1 MVRFFLSGCIIA
13 LLVLP
18 FYQASAISVVRQSP
32 VSLQSF
38 IPYADTAKT
47 DSIRNV
53 TKAQEPAPDDFIP
66 VEREPIVDLNALT
79 QRVIYPAYAKQE
91 GIEGRVTLR
100 VLIDTTGKP
109 IKYRIDDSD
118 NEYLNKAAIDAVMGS
133 SYIPAIQKGKTVACW
148 VSIPITFK
156 LR

>member
-1 MVRFFLSGCIIA
+1 MFRFFLSVCAVA
-13 LLVLP
+13 LLVALS
-18 FYQASAISVVRQSP
+18 YQASATSVLRQSS

-38 IPYADTAKT
+38 ITYTDTAKT
-47 DSIRNV
+47 DSSRNV
-53 TKAQEPAPDDFIP
+53 KEAQEPAPDDFIP
-66 VEREPIVDLNALT
+66 VEREPIVDLNALA
-79 QRVIYPAYAKQE
+79 QRVIYPDYAKQE

-109 IKYRIDDSD
+109 IKYRIDDSN